1 MVQSAS
7 NRSRAVMPSEVEI
20 RDFSQLSKRASAS
33 LDGDSPR
40 EQEKSRIS
48 GD

>member
-1 MVQSAS
+1 MTKCGRDS
-7 NRSRAVMPSEVEI
+7 
-20 RDFSQLSKRASAS
+20 RDFSPLSRRSSAS

-48 GD
+48 VIKKYAIVRAC

>member
-1 MVQSAS
+1 
-7 NRSRAVMPSEVEI
+7 VEI

-33 LDGDSPR
+33 LDGDSLR

-48 GD
+48 LMRNHAKVLDIQKV